1 MPFLSVI
8 IPVYNVES
16 YLDECLQSILNQIDI
31 DYEVILVDNAA
42 TDRSGCICDSYAA
55 RYKHIKTIHQDVNN
69 LPAGARNAG
78 LRIATGNYVHFCD
91 SDDYYRDGIFSQIKD
106 LLQCSAPDVLIG
118 RFVCVPEKGAYITND
133 VALDPDVFK
142 GCCSSSMA
150 EYLLSLPNLLCTS
163 WRLIVSRELLMANRI
178 TFPEGCHSEDEEWFP
193 KVICCANT
201 FALLHKPFYCYRP
214 RAIGSVTATKE
225 YLNSKSHLI
234 VTLHLLRFLHEKNYE
249 DARRDLIYS
258 RVDFLLGLFATRCD
272 TFGRRE
278 LHELADIIEK
288 NMDIFPLVA
297 KLSRNY
303 YLFELINVYGP
314 YIGICMYR
322 TLVVETTLELM
333 YGQEGK
339 EMIYVFPTGYNGEG
353 TARILQNA
361 GYNVKG
367 FLDNSK
373 QKAGCVING
382 LPVSLPSSLERM
394 SPETRDGIFVIVTIQ
409 SERIAQFIKK
419 QLRELG
425 LREFQFASR
434 IY

>member
-1 MPFLSVI
+1 MPILSVI

-16 YLDECLQSILNQIDI
+16 HLEECLQSILNQIDI
-31 DYEVILVDNAA
+31 DYEVILVDNAS
-42 TDRSGCICDSYAA
+42 TDRSGCICDAYAA
-55 RYKHIKTIHQDVNN
+55 RYKHIKTIHQDVNS

-91 SDDYYRDGIFSQIKD
+91 SDDYYINGVFLQIKD
-106 LLQCSAPDVLIG
+106 LLQCSGPDVLMG
-118 RFVCVPEKGAYITND
+118 RFVCVPEKGAYITSD
-133 VALDPDVFK
+133 VTLDPDVFK
-142 GCCSSSMA
+142 GCCSNSMA

-163 WRLIVSRELLMANRI
+163 WRLIVSRELLLANCI
-178 TFPEGCHSEDEEWFP
+178 TFPEGCHSEDEEWFT

-201 FALLHKPFYCYRP
+201 FALLHEPFYCYRP
-214 RAIGSVTATKE
+214 RAIGSITATKE

-249 DARRDLIYS
+249 DARRNLIYS

-272 TFGRRE
+272 TFCRRE

-288 NMDIFPLVA
+288 NMDIFPLIA
-297 KLSRNY
+297 KLPRNY

-314 YIGICMYR
+314 FIGICMYR
-322 TLVVETTLELM
+322 TLVVETTLELL
-333 YGQEGK
+333 YGQEDK

-367 FLDNSK
+367 FLDNSE

-382 LPVSLPSSLERM
+382 LSVSLPSTLERM
-394 SPETRDGIFVIVTIQ
+394 SPETLAGIFVIVTIQ
-409 SERIAQFIKK
+409 SEHIAQLIKK

-425 LREFQFASR
+425 LRDFQFASR

>member
-1 MPFLSVI
+1 MPILSII

-42 TDRSGCICDSYAA
+42 TDRSGPICDAYAA
-55 RYKHIKTIHQDVNN
+55 RYKHINTIHLDVNS

-78 LRIATGNYVHFCD
+78 LRIATGKYVHFCD
-91 SDDYYRDGIFSQIKD
+91 GDDYFIKGIFLRIKD
-106 LLQCSAPDVLIG
+106 LLQSSGSDVLIG
-118 RFVCVPEKGAYITND
+118 RFVCIPEKGAYITND
-133 VALDPDVFK
+133 VTLNPDVFN
-142 GCCSSSMA
+142 GSCSSSMA

-163 WRLIVSRELLMANRI
+163 WRLIVNRELLLANCI
-178 TFPEGCHSEDEEWFP
+178 TFPEGCHSEDEEWFL

-201 FALLHKPFYCYRP
+201 FSLMHEPFYCYRP

-272 TFGRRE
+272 TFSRRE
-278 LHELADIIEK
+278 LYELANIIEK
-288 NMDIFPLVA
+288 NMDIFPLVS
-297 KLSRNY
+297 KLPRNY
-303 YLFELINVYGP
+303 YLFELINVYGSF
-314 YIGICMYR
+314 IGIYMYR
-322 TLVVETTLELM
+322 TLVVETTLELL

-339 EMIYVFPTGYNGEG
+339 DGIYVFPTGYNGEG

-367 FLDNSK
+367 FLDNSE

-382 LPVSLPSSLERM
+382 LPVSLPSTLERM
-394 SPETRDGIFVIVTIQ
+394 SPETRDRIFVIVTIQ
-409 SERIAQFIKK
+409 SEHIAQLIKK

-425 LREFQFASR
+425 LRDSQFTSR